1 MKFYIK
7 NMVCPRCVAAVTQIF
22 KGLDL
27 EPESITLGEA
37 ETKKEAGPEQLVL
50 LRERLK
56 EQGFKLLGDTKDM
69 VVERIKSVIINH
81 IHHSDGGAVVF
92 SELLASELHKDYS
105 GLSKLFSAHEGITIE
120 HFIILQ
126 KTEKVKELLLYN
138 QLTLSEIAHK
148 LGYSSVSH
156 LSAQFRKVTGITPT
170 EFRKSGANSRKPLD
184 AVSKNL

>member
-1 MKFYIK
+1 MKLYIK
-7 NMVCPRCVAAVTQIF
+7 NMVCPRCIAAV
-22 KGLDL
+22 KRMLDELDL
-27 EPESITLGEA
+27 APHNVILGEA
-37 ETKKEAGPEQLVL
+37 ETAAVVSPEQLIL

-56 EQGFKLLGDTKDM
+56 EEGFELLDDSKDL
-69 VVERIKSVIINH
+69 VTERIKSVIINH

-126 KTEKVKELLLYN
+126 KTEKVKEFLQYN
-138 QLTLSEIAHK
+138 QLTLSEIADK
-148 LGYSSVSH
+148 LGYSSVAH

-170 EFRKSGANSRKPLD
+170 EFRKQRINLRKPLD
-184 AVSKNL
+184 AVSKKL